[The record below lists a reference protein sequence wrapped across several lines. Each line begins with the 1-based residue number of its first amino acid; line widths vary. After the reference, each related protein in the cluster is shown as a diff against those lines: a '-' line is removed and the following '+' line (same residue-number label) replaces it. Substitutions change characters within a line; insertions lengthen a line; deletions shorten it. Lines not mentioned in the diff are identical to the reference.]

1 MMMMM
6 MMMHVLHRSGQLL
19 AATNLLVAK
28 GCSFDLTIVTILFMF
43 DNYRFRSTLTL
54 LCSPTTLF
62 PVSLLL
68 LCSRCFDGSA
78 QGSQYV

>member
-28 GCSFDLTIVTILFMF
+28 DVDLTIVTILC
-43 DNYRFRSTLTL
+43 LTI
-54 LCSPTTLF
+54 T
-62 PVSLLL
+62 VSD
-68 LCSRCFDGSA
+68 RH
-78 QGSQYV
+78 

>member
-6 MMMHVLHRSGQLL
+6 TMMHVLHRSGQLL

-28 GCSFDLTIVTILFMF
+28 DVDLTIVTILFMF